1 MISFDLPMLDEL
13 INGFKQNTTWCR
25 PEDTSTQFRLRS
37 QMMKNW
43 RCFLIALLLS
53 KIVAHY
59 EDDVNVVWVALRGD
73 VTPKDYEAFEFAG
86 AASKF
91 INAQQPARLQVGA
104 AAYRARN
111 GQVLRQA
118 KPYGRRSA
126 NRHDCQT
133 REAASSAR

>member
-13 INGFKQNTTWCR
+13 INGFKQNTTGRR

-59 EDDVNVVWVALRGD
+59 EDDVNVVWVGLRGD
-73 VTPKDYEAFEFAG
+73 VTSKDYEAFEFAR
-86 AASKF
+86 AASEF
-91 INAQQPARLQVGA
+91 MNMQQPRGYKLALRRTVAERGKYFDKRSRRDADRQVA
-104 AAYRARN
+104 MT
-111 GQVLRQA
+111 VKLWKRQ
-118 KPYGRRSA
+118 
-126 NRHDCQT
+126 
-133 REAASSAR
+133 

>member
-13 INGFKQNTTWCR
+13 INGFKQNTARRR

-59 EDDVNVVWVALRGD
+59 EDDVNVVWVGLRGD
-73 VTPKDYEAFEFAG
+73 VTSKDNESIEFAS
-86 AASKF
+86 AASEF
-91 INAQQPARLQVGA
+91 INAQQPRGYKLALR
-104 AAYRARN
+104 RAPLGN
-111 GQVLRQA
+111 GNHLINKR
-118 KPYGRRSA
+118 GLDER
-126 NRHDCQT
+126 
-133 REAASSAR
+133 